1 MKQLVKINVQLNSFV
16 QDFNATTAP
25 SLRNDIFGYSIRDNY
40 IENKIGF
47 THSGVTSIS

>member
-1 MKQLVKINVQLNSFV
+1 MRKLVKINVQLNSFV
-16 QDFNATTAP
+16 QDFNATIAP
-25 SLRNDIFGYSIRDNY
+25 SLRNDVFGYSIKNNY

>member
-1 MKQLVKINVQLNSFV
+1 MSKLVKNYSQLNSFV
-16 QDFNATTAP
+16 RIFNATTAP
-25 SLRNDIFGYSIRDNY
+25 SLRNDSFGYSIKNNY

>member
-1 MKQLVKINVQLNSFV
+1 MRKSVKINAQLNSFV

-25 SLRNDIFGYSIRDNY
+25 SLRNGSFGYSIKNNY